1 MPSCSKTCTAD
12 AILFGTREEMVKI
25 ANERL
30 AVLKAKYPDACTY
43 NVETDNS
50 IKGGAMMLPYKPS
63 VYGLPDEPQLAPS
76 LNVWKDKIQPAGK
89 VLIGAAVVAVAGAA
103 IVNTVTGG
111 SKHGGDDHE

>member
-1 MPSCSKTCTAD
+1 
-12 AILFGTREEMVKI
+12 MVKLV
-25 ANERL
+25 NERL
-30 AVLKAKYPDACTY
+30 SVLKAKYPDACTY
-43 NVETDNS
+43 NLETDNS
-50 IKGGAMMLPYKPS
+50 IKGVAMMYVLPYKPS

-76 LNVWKDKIQPAGK
+76 LNVWKVKIQPAGK